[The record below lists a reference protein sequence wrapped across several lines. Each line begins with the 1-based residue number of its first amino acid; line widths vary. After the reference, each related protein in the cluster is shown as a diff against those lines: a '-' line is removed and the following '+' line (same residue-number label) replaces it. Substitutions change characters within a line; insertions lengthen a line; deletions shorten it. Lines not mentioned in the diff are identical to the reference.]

1 MLEGRVTV
9 NGRIVTEMGTRVVPG
24 QDEVELDGTP
34 VTLSENRWLA
44 FYKPAGVLTTRS
56 DPHGGKTIYDVLPD
70 DAAGLRYV
78 GRLDRDAEGLL
89 LMTSDGDMA
98 HALQHPSGELEREYW
113 VEVSGRVSRET
124 VSRLLKGVRLDDGP
138 ARARGVDLLESGL
151 IKSRLTLILV
161 EGRKREVRRMMS
173 EVGHA
178 VLRLRR
184 TRFGPILLGT
194 LKAGQWRE
202 LDDGERVAL
211 ERSASRKS

>member
-1 MLEGRVTV
+1 
-9 NGRIVTEMGTRVVPG
+9 
-24 QDEVELDGTP
+24 
-34 VTLSENRWLA
+34 
-44 FYKPAGVLTTRS
+44 LTTRS